1 MSYGELTL
9 AGQEWTWN
17 SNEEATSRLQ
27 MRREAMKT
35 PVLDLEGILAGP
47 GEEER
52 EKVQYSFVILAGS
65 VMKEPGSLRSS
76 AEAPIKRT
84 VGQGGVRFCGKGF

>member
-9 AGQEWTWN
+9 AGQEWPWN
-17 SNEEATSRLQ
+17 SDEEATVGLQ
-27 MRREAMKT
+27 MKWVAMKT
-35 PVLDLEGILAGP
+35 PVLDLLEGGLAGP

-52 EKVQYSFVILAGS
+52 EKVQYSSWKFVISAGS
-65 VMKEPGSLRSS
+65 VMKESGSLRSS

-84 VGQGGVRFCGKGF
+84 VGQGGG